1 MSKLVA
7 ELSYLKI
14 FCKWLPCYL
23 QDVEEYL
30 DRNPY
35 DIDNNDRMLF
45 DYKNLSLDHFPI
57 ASKKEMQSNIL
68 EKAFY
73 LSKVS
78 TSLQKVAFDE
88 DYVESEVNK
97 CKSSSDIQCQECLLT
112 IADLYCHD
120 CLSSFCKIC
129 FHTTHSNS
137 RIFSQHQY
145 DDYCEEHTSSTQN
158 IFDPMVFTDVDF
170 QDFLVKENLIFSSA
184 LRSKNESKVFTAKVE
199 SRKEKDSFLTTMR
212 KARRDMYILDIH
224 RFIAYFLQRSRS
236 KFEGKPLSDQ
246 ATFVVDA
253 MKQYMIECMY
263 KKSELDKASK

>member
-97 CKSSSDIQCQECLLT
+97 CMLSSHIQCQECLLT

-145 DDYCEEHTSSTQN
+145 DDYCEEHTSSTHN

-170 QDFLVKENLIFSSA
+170 QDFLVKENLSFSCA
-184 LRSKNESKVFTAKVE
+184 LRSKNENKVFTAKGE
-199 SRKEKDSFLTTMR
+199 SKKVKDSFLTTMR

-224 RFIAYFLQRSRS
+224 RFIRYFLQRSRS
-236 KFEGKPLSDQ
+236 NFVGKPLSRCYE
-246 ATFVVDA
+246 AV
-253 MKQYMIECMY
+253 YERMY
-263 KKSELDKASK
+263 V